1 MVNMSVKKLFVL
13 SGIVLGGLVL
23 LAILTNE
30 ILTFRKFQ
38 QEAMQTQASQKFVA
52 YQDMLKVLQEQ
63 ALRQAALFASLP
75 EVFAC
80 YEIAHQG
87 NINDENDPHMQQA
100 REKIRAVLKS
110 NLKSFQI
117 ITGKKFKLHYHLP
130 NGRSLVRLWR
140 KKQTKRN
147 GVWVDISD
155 DISSFRQTVLDVNRL
170 GQPVVG
176 IEIGRG
182 GFVIRGLAPVKKN
195 GRQLGSVEVLL
206 SFDPVLKTSANDK
219 ELFLLMNKDKLSVA
233 RKLKDR
239 PVVGNFVVVKGK
251 HTDLLQPLMQQHLLE
266 AARQKLITY
275 LKDNNFYLAYPIKD
289 YASRQIG
296 VLVAVVDFSRFN
308 HIYYTGLVKS
318 SALIVIVLLI
328 AAICFAVL
336 FYRYMFNPLDG
347 LANYAE
353 VVASGNLDA
362 EVTGRFI
369 GEFDVLRKAFV
380 SMVTRLKER
389 LAEVSRLNE
398 QSREEARQTREAM
411 TRAEEA
417 MKKAEYARQEG
428 LKEAARNLEKI
439 VQGLVTVSEK
449 LSAQAQETAKGAE
462 TQKQYIEQ
470 TASAMEEMNN
480 TVLEVARNASSTAE
494 ETDMARNRAEQ
505 GAEVVEQAVKAIEQ
519 IKHLTEV
526 LKEKMGNLK
535 IKASDISQV
544 MSVISD
550 IADQTNLLALNAAIE
565 AARAGEAGRGF
576 AVVADEVR
584 KLAEKTMAAT
594 KEVGQAITEIQD
606 EVDTNVQQMNNVAH
620 SVNEGTELAVTSQ
633 QALQEIVKL
642 VVNAADQV
650 RSIATASEEQS
661 SISDKINQSIETV
674 REISEK
680 TVKQMSVTGQTV
692 ANLTELAGELRNL
705 ITRMAAATG

>member
-1 MVNMSVKKLFVL
+1 M
-13 SGIVLGGLVL
+13 
-23 LAILTNE
+23 
-30 ILTFRKFQ
+30 
-38 QEAMQTQASQKFVA
+38 
-52 YQDMLKVLQEQ
+52 
-63 ALRQAALFASLP
+63 
-75 EVFAC
+75 
-80 YEIAHQG
+80 
-87 NINDENDPHMQQA
+87 
-100 REKIRAVLKS
+100 
-110 NLKSFQI
+110 
-117 ITGKKFKLHYHLP
+117 
-130 NGRSLVRLWR
+130 
-140 KKQTKRN
+140 
-147 GVWVDISD
+147 
-155 DISSFRQTVLDVNRL
+155 
-170 GQPVVG
+170 
-176 IEIGRG
+176 
-182 GFVIRGLAPVKKN
+182 
-195 GRQLGSVEVLL
+195 
-206 SFDPVLKTSANDK
+206 
-219 ELFLLMNKDKLSVA
+219 
-233 RKLKDR
+233 
-239 PVVGNFVVVKGK
+239 
-251 HTDLLQPLMQQHLLE
+251 QPLMQQHLLE